1 MLKYPLEQHSPDHI
15 GAESIF
21 RSLGKAN
28 ALHPIPPCP
37 AVVSHA
43 LALLRRDEP
52 DFGQVA
58 AIIAD
63 DPLLI
68 ASVLELAN
76 SRALGK
82 RMLVTSLRPALTR
95 LGTSNSIFAVIAGA
109 LYALLRAVAPA
120 DVEACW
126 DRARKVAKI
135 AGAVSHRHGRIMPGA
150 AYAYTLFHAAGIPL
164 LARRLSAYPL
174 PASPKSA
181 GLGIDSPH
189 QRAAMLM
196 AHRWCLPQSMQIA
209 MRFQYKPLAL
219 RLPALDLPDESRSL
233 IAANHIGGRIIA
245 DLDPDHLRAVSE
257 QQFSDA
263 VLHFGLTPLDLG
275 YLQRLAAP

>member
-1 MLKYPLEQHSPDHI
+1 MLNYPVELHSPDCV
-15 GAESIF
+15 GAESLSK
-21 RSLGKAN
+21 SLRKAN
-28 ALHPIPPCP
+28 ARHAIPPCP

-43 LALLRRDEP
+43 LALLRQDEP
-52 DFGQVA
+52 DLGQVA

-82 RMLVTSLRPALTR
+82 RMLVTSLRPALMR

-120 DVEACW
+120 DVESYW

-181 GLGIDSPH
+181 GLGIDSAH

>member
-1 MLKYPLEQHSPDHI
+1 MHPDLLAPS
-15 GAESIF
+15 AEPTECEHT
-21 RSLGKAN
+21 RRKAN
-28 ALHPIPPCP
+28 APRMIPPCP
-37 AVVSHA
+37 AVVTHA

-52 DFGQVA
+52 DLGQVA
-58 AIIAD
+58 GIIAD

-82 RMLVTSLRPALTR
+82 RMLVTSLRPALMR

-126 DRARKVAKI
+126 DHARKVAKI
-135 AGAVSHRHGRIMPGA
+135 AGVVSHRHGRILPGA
-150 AYAYTLFHAAGIPL
+150 AYTYALFHGAGIPL
-164 LARRLSAYPL
+164 LARRLSAYPMS
-174 PASPKSA
+174 ASPK
-181 GLGIDSPH
+181 GTGVGIDSPH
-189 QRAAMLM
+189 QWAALLM
-196 AHRWCLPQSMQIA
+196 AHLWCLPQSMQIA

-233 IAANHIGGRIIA
+233 IAATHIGGRIIA
-245 DLDPDHLRAVSE
+245 DLDGDHLRVVSE
-257 QQFSDA
+257 QQFAGA
-263 VLHFGLTPLDLG
+263 VLHFGLAPLDLD
-275 YLQRLAAP
+275 YLHRLAAP